1 MIAFI
6 KGKVADIT
14 EEAVI
19 LENNGVGYH
28 IFTSSIIQA
37 QLSSGNEV
45 KFYTYLNVREDAM
58 QLYGFLTKDDLKV
71 FKLLITVNGI
81 GPKAGLSIL
90 SVMSGNDLRYAVMSG
105 DSKAISKAPGV
116 GIKTA
121 QKVILELKDKLK
133 LEDILDASENVEISN
148 ISEGQA
154 DIRKETALALAA
166 LGYSQT
172 EAMKA
177 VRRCEI
183 TEETT
188 VEDLLK
194 LALKKMV

>member
-14 EEAVI
+14 EDAVI
-19 LENNGVGYH
+19 LENSGMGYR
-28 IFTSSIIQA
+28 IFTPSTVQA
-37 QLSSGNEV
+37 QISAGSEV
-45 KFYTYLNVREDAM
+45 KLYTYLNVREDAM

-71 FKLLITVNGI
+71 FKLLITVSGI
-81 GPKAGLSIL
+81 GPKAGLSVL

-105 DSKAISKAPGV
+105 DSKSISKAPGV
-116 GIKTA
+116 GAKTA

-133 LEDILDASENVEISN
+133 IEDIFDTSEKAEILN
-148 ISEGQA
+148 ISDRQA
-154 DIRKETALALAA
+154 DIMKEAALALAA

-177 VRRCEI
+177 VRGCEI
-183 TEETT
+183 TDETT

>member
-14 EEAVI
+14 EEFVI
-19 LENNGVGYH
+19 LENNGIGYR
-28 IFTSSIIQA
+28 IFTPSTVQA
-37 QLSSGNEV
+37 QIASGNEV
-45 KFYTYLNVREDAM
+45 KLHTYLNVREDAM

-71 FKLLITVNGI
+71 FKLLITVSGI

-105 DSKAISKAPGV
+105 DSKSISKAPGV
-116 GIKTA
+116 GTKTA

-133 LEDILDASENVEISN
+133 VEDIFETSEAAEITGTSDVQAN
-148 ISEGQA
+148 IINEA
-154 DIRKETALALAA
+154 VMALAA
-166 LGYSQT
+166 LGYSRT
-172 EAMKA
+172 DAMKA
-177 VRRCEI
+177 VRKCEI
-183 TEETT
+183 TETTT

-194 LALKKMV
+194 LALKKMI

>member
-14 EEAVI
+14 EEAII
-19 LENNGVGYH
+19 LENNGIGYR
-28 IFTSSIIQA
+28 IFTSSMAQA
-37 QLSSGNEV
+37 QVSSGNEV
-45 KFYTYLNVREDAM
+45 KLYTYLNVREDAM

-71 FKLLITVNGI
+71 FKLLITVSGI

-116 GIKTA
+116 GAKTA

-133 LEDILDASENVEISN
+133 LEDILDASENMEISVS
-148 ISEGQA
+148 SEGQA
-154 DIRKETALALAA
+154 DIMKEAALALAA

-177 VRRCEI
+177 VRKCEI
-183 TEETT
+183 AEKTT

>member
-14 EEAVI
+14 EDAVI
-19 LENNGVGYH
+19 LENGGIGYR
-28 IFTSSIIQA
+28 IFTPSTVQA
-37 QLSSGNEV
+37 QISMGNEV
-45 KFYTYLNVREDAM
+45 KLYTYLNVREDAM
-58 QLYGFLTKDDLKV
+58 LLYGFLTKDDLKV
-71 FKLLITVNGI
+71 FKLLIAVNGI
-81 GPKAGLSIL
+81 GPKAGLSVL

-105 DSKAISKAPGV
+105 DSKSISKAPGV
-116 GIKTA
+116 GAKTA

-133 LEDILDASENVEISN
+133 LEDILDASETAEISGV
-148 ISEGQA
+148 SGGQT
-154 DIRKETALALAA
+154 DIMKEAALALAA

-177 VRRCEI
+177 VRKCEI
-183 TEETT
+183 TDETT

>member
-6 KGKVADIT
+6 KGKVVDIT

-19 LENNGVGYH
+19 LENNGIGYR
-28 IFTSSIIQA
+28 IFTSSMVQTQI
-37 QLSSGNEV
+37 STGNEV
-45 KFYTYLNVREDAM
+45 KLYTYLNVREDAM

-71 FKLLITVNGI
+71 FKLLITVSGI

-90 SVMSGNDLRYAVMSG
+90 SVMSGNDLHYAVMSG

-116 GIKTA
+116 GAKTA

-133 LEDILDASENVEISN
+133 LEDILDASENVEISG

-154 DIRKETALALAA
+154 DIMKEAALALAA

-183 TEETT
+183 TETTT

>member
-14 EEAVI
+14 DEAVI
-19 LENNGVGYH
+19 LENNGMGYR
-28 IFTSSIIQA
+28 IFTSSMVQA
-37 QLSSGNEV
+37 QLSTGNEI
-45 KFYTYLNVREDAM
+45 KLYTYLNVREDAM

-71 FKLLITVNGI
+71 FKLLITVSGI

-116 GIKTA
+116 GAKTA

-133 LEDILDASENVEISN
+133 LEDILDASEGAEISN
-148 ISEGQA
+148 SSEGQT
-154 DIRKETALALAA
+154 DIMKEAALALAA

>member
-14 EEAVI
+14 EEGVI
-19 LENNGVGYH
+19 LENNGLGYR
-28 IFTSSIIQA
+28 IFTSSTVQA

-45 KFYTYLNVREDAM
+45 KLYTYLNVREDAI

-71 FKLLITVNGI
+71 FKLLITVSGI

-116 GIKTA
+116 GAKTA

-133 LEDILDASENVEISN
+133 LEDILDASENAEISN
-148 ISEGQA
+148 SSEGQA
-154 DIRKETALALAA
+154 DIRKEAALALAA

-177 VRRCEI
+177 VRKCEI

>member
-14 EEAVI
+14 EDAVI
-19 LENNGVGYH
+19 LENGGIGYR
-28 IFTSSIIQA
+28 IFTPSTVQA
-37 QLSSGNEV
+37 QISMGNEV
-45 KFYTYLNVREDAM
+45 KLYTYLNVREDAM
-58 QLYGFLTKDDLKV
+58 LLYGFLTKDDLKV
-71 FKLLITVNGI
+71 FRLLIAVNGI
-81 GPKAGLSIL
+81 GPKAGLSVL

-105 DSKAISKAPGV
+105 DSKSISKAPGV
-116 GIKTA
+116 GAKTA

-133 LEDILDASENVEISN
+133 LEDILDASETAEISG
-148 ISEGQA
+148 ISGGQT
-154 DIRKETALALAA
+154 DIMKEAALALAA

-177 VRRCEI
+177 VRKCEI
-183 TEETT
+183 TDETT